1 MQIRGAL
8 FQENPIEW
16 DKSYYI
22 RTTRTMPVREE
33 SLILVLSSL
42 LLMPSCQ
49 TLILTL
55 PIVITIDA
63 HIDQIKS
70 LTKVPHPPR
79 LHSPRKSKI
88 HVQNRIHH
96 SKTQGSILHKAGVGR
111 QKWYIQYETNVEH
124 VSIPPPNLLRICIC
138 IDIIMR
144 LFL

>member
-42 LLMPSCQ
+42 LLISSCQ
-49 TLILTL
+49 TL
-55 PIVITIDA
+55 ITIDA

-124 VSIPPPNLLRICIC
+124 VSIPPPNLLHCCNHNFICIC
-138 IDIIMR
+138 IGTIMR

>member
-8 FQENPIEW
+8 FQENPMEW

-42 LLMPSCQ
+42 LLISSCQ
-49 TLILTL
+49 TL
-55 PIVITIDA
+55 ITIDA

-124 VSIPPPNLLRICIC
+124 VSIPPPNLLRICMCID